1 MPSRSTDRSGVKA
14 TRVATNFIQQY
25 GMAKFRR
32 FLKLLADDVSG
43 EEIAREYR
51 VSRERV
57 RQWKVT
63 FGSVVRKYVVD
74 PAIARIAGK

>member
-1 MPSRSTDRSGVKA
+1 MASRSADRSGVKA
-14 TRVATNFIQQY
+14 TRVATNFIDQY

-57 RQWKVT
+57 RQWKIT
-63 FGSVVRKYVVD
+63 FGSVVRKYVID
-74 PAIARIAGK
+74 PAIQRIAGK

>member
-1 MPSRSTDRSGVKA
+1 MASRSADKSGVKA
-14 TRVATNFIQQY
+14 TRVATNFIEQY

-57 RQWKVT
+57 RQWKIT
-63 FGSVVRKYVVD
+63 FGSVVRKYVID
-74 PAIARIAGK
+74 PAIQRIAGK

>member
-1 MPSRSTDRSGVKA
+1 MASRSPDRSGVKA
-14 TRVATNFIQQY
+14 TRVATNFIDQY

-43 EEIAREYR
+43 EQIAREYR

-57 RQWKVT
+57 RQWKIT
-63 FGSVVRKYVVD
+63 FGSVVRKYVID
-74 PAIARIAGK
+74 PAIQRIAGK